1 LRCDRIVN
9 GRPGRI
15 AFVTAPKT
23 IELREESVQS
33 PRDGAVLVRVR
44 AALTDGTDLK
54 TYRRGH
60 PLMPYP
66 SRFGHEFSGDVA
78 AVGRGVTG
86 WNVGDGIMCVHS
98 APCGQ
103 CFWCE
108 RGEEELCETLLE
120 TMLFGAYADYVEIP
134 ARILERNAYRKPGT
148 ISYPLAAFLE
158 PLSCVVH
165 SLAFLGPVRGSLVAV
180 YGDGA
185 FGIMHAMLLTRE
197 GVRVVLFGRR
207 TERLALA
214 RDLGIDT
221 ANVREVRAVDALR
234 ARSDGR
240 GADALIECTG
250 STEIWELAPSLVRRG
265 GTVSFFGGLPSET
278 RVSFEAGRMHYDEVR
293 LVAPFH
299 FTPANVHRAYE
310 LIVGG
315 ELPLMRLTSQTAG
328 LNELAAV
335 FAELDAGHG
344 MKAVIEP

>member
-1 LRCDRIVN
+1 VN
-9 GRPGRI
+9 GRHGRVG
-15 AFVTAPKT
+15 FVTAPKT
-23 IELREESVQS
+23 IELREEPVRA
-33 PRDGAVLVRVR
+33 PADGAVLIRVR

-66 SRFGHEFSGDVA
+66 SRFGHEFSGDIA
-78 AVGRGVTG
+78 ALGRGVTG
-86 WNVGDGIMCVHS
+86 WSEGDGIMSVHS

-108 RGEEELCETLLE
+108 RGEEELCETLVE
-120 TMLFGAYADYVEIP
+120 TMVFGAYADYVEIP
-134 ARILERNAYRKPGT
+134 ARILERNAYHKPQN
-148 ISYPLAAFLE
+148 IAYPLAAFLE

-165 SLAFLGPVRGSLVAV
+165 SLAFLKPTHGSLAAV

-185 FGIMHAMLLTRE
+185 FGIMHAMLAMRE

-221 ANVREVRAVDALR
+221 VDVREERAVDALR

-299 FTPANVHRAYE
+299 FTSGDVRRAYE

-315 ELPLMRLTSQTAG
+315 ELPLLRLTSQTTG

-335 FAELDAGHG
+335 FAELDAGRG